1 MTDDSYDAVLELP
14 FARVGIV
21 TQDGRL
27 LRIDYLNRHHRPRTA
42 GSRVAADATRQI
54 LRYLKSPGFVF
65 DLPLDLRGTRFQKRV
80 WKALAAIPAG
90 EVRTYGGLARQL
102 GTGARAIGN
111 ACRANPLP
119 IIIPCHRV
127 VAASGVGGYSGK
139 TSGAALA
146 SKKRLLEHEGIS
158 TVAGQRAR

>member
-1 MTDDSYDAVLELP
+1 MNDDSYDAVLDLP

-27 LRIDYLNRHHRPRTA
+27 QQIDYLNRRHRPRAA
-42 GSRVAADATRQI
+42 GSRLAADAARQI
-54 LRYLKSPGFVF
+54 LRYLKSPGLVF
-65 DLPLDLRGTRFQKRV
+65 DLPLDLQGTRFQKRV

-90 EVRTYGGLARQL
+90 EVRSYGTLARQL
-102 GTGARAIGN
+102 GSGARAIGN

-127 VAASGVGGYSGK
+127 VAASGIGGYSGK
-139 TSGAALA
+139 TSGPVLA
-146 SKKRLLEHEGIS
+146 VKHWLLDHEGIS
-158 TVAGQRAR
+158 MAAGRRAR